1 MVEISISSK
10 ARSPVW
16 HYQLFLSAPEE
27 RPIPEQVREQL
38 QGILTK
44 EGIPAVQVFWLGGS
58 HAKELIVDQKIHL
71 LGSNNL
77 LSFRASS
84 GLWDESVYKVTIPEQ
99 VQQAYEFYA
108 RRFQLKVEELWNNSL
123 ENKNVEL
130 ATQALCLWGALGMEE
145 IALERIQANDWEE
158 LYSVWIS
165 LVRQGI
171 RAQKILPDSACFQ
184 QLKELEKFNKF

>member
-1 MVEISISSK
+1 M
-10 ARSPVW
+10 
-16 HYQLFLSAPEE
+16 
-27 RPIPEQVREQL
+27 
-38 QGILTK
+38 
-44 EGIPAVQVFWLGGS
+44 
-58 HAKELIVDQKIHL
+58 D
-71 LGSNNL
+71 SNNF

-108 RRFQLKVEELWNNSL
+108 RRFQLKAEELWNISL
-123 ENKNVEL
+123 ENKDIEL
-130 ATQALCLWGALGMEE
+130 ATQALCLWVALGMEDM
-145 IALERIQANDWEE
+145 ALERIQANDWEE

-184 QLKELEKFNKF
+184 QLKELEQLSGQYLLEKFDKV